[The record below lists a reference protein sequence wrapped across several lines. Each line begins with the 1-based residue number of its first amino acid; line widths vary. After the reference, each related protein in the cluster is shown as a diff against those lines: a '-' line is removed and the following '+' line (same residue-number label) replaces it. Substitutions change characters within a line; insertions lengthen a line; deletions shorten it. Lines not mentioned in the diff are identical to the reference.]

1 MKSFTLASAFVLG
14 ILAAAPAAADEVW
27 SLPSGNQIVYER
39 DAGDV
44 AVLSYKPEQ
53 GLGQGLIFVVGLGGV
68 SEGRGRYQAYWTE
81 GDDAGAACPVALTD
95 KDGKTW
101 HRWGLATIRFRKPD
115 FPSSIVISRGEC
127 LGKPKGHIVGRP
139 VVGAG
144 VR

>member
-1 MKSFTLASAFVLG
+1 MSTTTDK
-14 ILAAAPAAADEVW
+14 DR

-39 DAGDV
+39 DAGDT

-53 GLGQGLIFVVGLGGV
+53 GLGQGLIFVIGLGGK
-68 SEGRGRYQAYWTE
+68 SEGRTRYQAYWTE
-81 GDDAGAACPVALTD
+81 DDDAGAACPVALTD

-115 FPSSIVISRGEC
+115 FPSAIVISRGEC
-127 LGKPKGHIVGRP
+127 LAAPHGHTKARP
-139 VVGAG
+139 VIGAG